1 MSGIAKIDLTG
12 PAVFGIIEIRKENE
26 MKYILAEAQFAD
38 TQDRK
43 MSDML
48 YAYADVVNSLD
59 EAYAKIRSRLAKFVE
74 GEYEGS
80 DLETA
85 EVSEIIDDRLS
96 RILHPRDYK
105 WTYDDN
111 ERAVVWEVKE
121 IK

>member
-26 MKYILAEAQFAD
+26 MKYILAESQFID
-38 TQDRK
+38 THDNN

-59 EAYAKIRSRLAKFVE
+59 KVYAKIRSRLAAIIE
-74 GEYEGS
+74 EEYEGS

-96 RILHPRDYK
+96 CIRHPREYK

-111 ERAVVWEVKE
+111 ERAVVWEVK
-121 IK
+121 KSK

>member
-1 MSGIAKIDLTG
+1 
-12 PAVFGIIEIRKENE
+12 

-105 WTYDDN
+105 WTYDDS